1 MALGWL
7 WCFWF
12 LVDIIPYFQFVV
24 VPYGKWFYYATTV
37 VRHMSHDVRMS
48 IMYQTK
54 STKDDMWRRRYLV
67 FFGISWNMEPTSK
80 IIISTVRKNII
91 EIMENVRRC
100 PILLALIQ
108 LAVLSVP
115 SIVSC
120 SQLPYGTAK
129 PLIFTNNA
137 SFRRSRRAPIT
148 KTIRQKNT
156 HIFQILCSNI

>member
-80 IIISTVRKNII
+80 IIISTVRTYHNRNHGK
-91 EIMENVRRC
+91 C
-100 PILLALIQ
+100 
-108 LAVLSVP
+108 S
-115 SIVSC
+115 SISNPASAHSTSC
-120 SQLPYGTAK
+120 SISSEHRFVLPIALRNSETLNFHK
-129 PLIFTNNA
+129 
-137 SFRRSRRAPIT
+137 
-148 KTIRQKNT
+148 
-156 HIFQILCSNI
+156 